1 MNTLLS
7 DLKNAVET
15 MSTSA
20 FDNFLIEMIKNFEI
34 ELLNSSNHQDMEKR
48 YFLTTFISL
57 VCAQKI

>member
-34 ELLNSSNHQDMEKR
+34 ELLNSSNHQDMEKKN
-48 YFLTTFISL
+48 TF
-57 VCAQKI
+57 